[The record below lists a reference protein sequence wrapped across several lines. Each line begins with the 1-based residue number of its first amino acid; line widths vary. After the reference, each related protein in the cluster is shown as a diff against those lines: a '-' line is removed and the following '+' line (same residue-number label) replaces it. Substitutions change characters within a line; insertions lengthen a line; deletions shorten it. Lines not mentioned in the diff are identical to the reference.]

1 MPKMNQNSII
11 LRLLDFTT
19 SNHPFGNLQGKDTFA
34 KLKDYV
40 DNHPSLT
47 IFGISLEGVVATD
60 ASFPRESV
68 LSIAKSFRESKGFYL
83 LNVDN
88 TDLLDNWEYAAK
100 AKEQPIVVWSGSS
113 YRILGLTLT
122 SSSKELVDYVLQ
134 NGPVL
139 ASKVAAELNISVP
152 NASTRL
158 KKLVQDGYIWRTEV
172 VAESGGIEYVYQA
185 VK

>member
-1 MPKMNQNSII
+1 MNQNSII

-19 SNHPFGNLQGKDTFA
+19 SDHPFGNLQGKETFN

-40 DNHPSLT
+40 DRHPSLT
-47 IFGISLEGVVATD
+47 IFGISLEGIVATD

-68 LSIAKSFRESKGFYL
+68 LSIAKSYRESKGFYL
-83 LNVDN
+83 LNVDHP
-88 TDLLDNWEYAAK
+88 DLLDNWEYAAQ
-100 AKEQPIVVWSGSS
+100 AKEQPIVVWSKAS
-113 YRILGLTLT
+113 YRVLGMALT

-134 NGPVL
+134 NGPAL
-139 ASKVAAELNISVP
+139 ASKVSADLNISVP

-158 KKLVQDGYIWRTEV
+158 KKLVNEGYIWRTEV

-185 VK
+185 IK